1 MTPAYCIVLIGVVL
15 RIVMEIK
22 KRRMSSFGW
31 LNVTQFFGAL
41 NDNVFKLM
49 VILFIVN
56 VVVGQEELNS
66 TQALAT
72 LIFVIPFL
80 LFSHAAGVMADRFS
94 KRNIVVAAKWA
105 EFLIMI
111 ASVAALRLGNPYV
124 LYTLLFVMCTQS
136 AFFGP
141 SKYGIIPELVGEHRL
156 SQSNSF
162 LVALSYLAIIIGTFL
177 PSFFLDFLFEG
188 NYMILGGFC
197 VVIAGLG
204 LLASRRIEVTP
215 AVGEHKRLTPFFVVD
230 IFKTLFSLRKDRY
243 LHLAVIGSAYF
254 LFLGVFIQQAL
265 LYYGVDTLGLSAAK
279 SAYFFPMAALG
290 IGLGALVAGK
300 LSGRNIEIGVV
311 PIGAIGLTLC
321 CVAMN
326 WMPATVVALLLVV
339 FLLGVSSGL
348 YIVPLNAFIQHRA
361 PRERRGEIL
370 ACCNFMSFLGAAISA
385 GVFIVLARVFNFTP
399 GQCFL
404 VVGVLTAIMAGLTL
418 WLLPD
423 FLIRLFV
430 VLITKIFYRI
440 KSAGL
445 ENVPVTGG
453 ALLISNHVTWV
464 DALLIAATQQRRV
477 LYMMERSIYETWWIN
492 PLFRLMKVIPV
503 STKDNPRLII
513 ESLRTAREALKDGYM
528 VCIFAEGTL
537 TRNGNMREF
546 RGGFERIVKGTD
558 IPIIPVYLG
567 GAWGSIFSH
576 YHGKLLSSFPR
587 AIPYPVSVL
596 FGKPLPPTAPPSE
609 VRVAVCELSSDSFD
623 MRKSRKRTLN
633 ASFVK
638 RARSYWFRRALSD
651 SDGKKMSFG
660 KTLTG
665 AIALGMVLRK
675 RLDAAADPLD
685 PPRCV
690 QDDSDENSEANKSS
704 AVEMVGVV
712 MPASI
717 GGALIN
723 LAITLM
729 GKIPVNLNFTAS
741 ANSVASAIEQ
751 CNIKTIVSSRKF
763 VEKLGDRFDVPEGT
777 LFIEDLMPQ
786 ITTGVRVVALFKAR
800 FFTPR
805 ALAHGRRIESDDL
818 ATIIFSSG
826 STADPKGV
834 MLSHHNLISNVE
846 AIQLVFRFEPQ
857 DRFCAVLP
865 FFHSFGLT
873 ATLWTPMI
881 CGFAACYH
889 PNPLDG
895 AIIGEMVRENG
906 LTAIVA
912 TPTFLLSYVRRAGE
926 DDFKTLRAVMTGAEK
941 LKPRIADAFEKKFG
955 IRPVEGYGAT
965 ELSPV
970 GAMSQSNI
978 SSKAVLQ
985 DGSNQIRSEQVG
997 VKEGSVGHPVPGVA
1011 ARIVDP
1017 DSLELLS
1024 DNSEGLLLIKGPN
1037 VMMGYLGQKEKT
1049 AEVLKDGWYN
1059 TGDIARI
1066 DSDGFVFLL
1075 DRLSRYSKIGGE
1087 MVPHMA
1093 IEDVLIDGLNAVDPC
1108 VVVTAAPDERKG
1120 EQIIVCFTDAA
1131 ESASRLQAII
1141 KASDIPNL
1149 WKPKRDNYIHIDKIP
1164 TLGTGKLDLKAI
1176 KEIAREFVEVRPGR
1190 VQRVLGKIRGER

>member
-1 MTPAYCIVLIGVVL
+1 MKV
-15 RIVMEIK
+15 K
-22 KRRMSSFGW
+22 KWRMSSFGW

-49 VILFIVN
+49 LVLFIHN
-56 VVVGQEELNS
+56 MLKQDLNS

-72 LIFVIPFL
+72 FIFVIPFL
-80 LFSHAAGVMADRFS
+80 LFSHAAGVLADRFS

-105 EFLIMI
+105 ELLVMAVSF
-111 ASVAALRLGNPYV
+111 VALCKGNPYV
-124 LYTLLFVMCTQS
+124 LYALLFVMCTQS

-141 SKYGIIPELVGEHRL
+141 SKYGIIPELVDEHRL

-162 LVALSYLAIIIGTFL
+162 LVALSYLAIIIGTFI
-177 PSFFLDFLFEG
+177 PSFFLDFLFVD
-188 NYMILGGFC
+188 NYKVLASFC
-197 VVIAGLG
+197 VVVAGLG

-215 AVGEHKRLTPFFVVD
+215 AVGEYKRFTPFFV
-230 IFKTLFSLRKDRY
+230 INLFKTLFGLRRNKY
-243 LHLAVIGSAYF
+243 LFLAVIASSYF

-265 LYYGVDTLGLSAAK
+265 LYYGVDTLGLTATK

-290 IGLGALVAGK
+290 IGIGALIAGR

-321 CVAMN
+321 CVSLN
-326 WMPATVVALLLVV
+326 WMPATVLALLLVV

-348 YIVPLNAFIQHRA
+348 FIVPLNAFIQHSA

-385 GVFIVLARVFNFTP
+385 GVFIVLARVFDFTP

-404 VVGVLTAIMAGLTL
+404 VVGLLTAILAGLTL

-430 VLITKIFYRI
+430 VLVTKIFYRI
-440 KSAGL
+440 KTAGL
-445 ENVPVTGG
+445 DNVPLTGG
-453 ALLISNHVTWV
+453 ALLVSNHVTWV

-477 LYMMERSIYETWWIN
+477 LYMMERSIYETWWIK
-492 PLFRLMKVIPV
+492 PIFKLMKVIPI
-503 STKDNPRLII
+503 STKDNPRRVI
-513 ESLRTAREALKDGYM
+513 ESLRTARSALKDGYM
-528 VCIFAEGTL
+528 VCIFAEGSL
-537 TRNGNMREF
+537 TRNGNLREF
-546 RGGFERIVKGTD
+546 RGGFEKIVKNTD

-576 YHGKLLSSFPR
+576 YNGKLLSALPSK
-587 AIPYPVSVL
+587 IPYPVSVL
-596 FGKPLPPTAPPSE
+596 FGKPLPPTSSPSE
-609 VRVAVCELSSDSFD
+609 VRIAVCELSSKSFD

-633 ASFVK
+633 ARFVW
-638 RARSYWFRRALSD
+638 RARLFWFRRALSD
-651 SDGKKMSFG
+651 SSGKQVSFG
-660 KTLTG
+660 KALTG
-665 AIALGMVLRK
+665 AIALGMVLHK
-675 RLDAAADPLD
+675 KLDEALLLVSRSDPDAD
-685 PPRCV
+685 
-690 QDDSDENSEANKSS
+690 KT
-704 AVEMVGVV
+704 VEMVGVV
-712 MPASI
+712 MPASV
-717 GGALIN
+717 GGALAN

-729 GKIPVNLNFTAS
+729 GKVPVNINFTAS
-741 ANSVASAIEQ
+741 GSAVASAIEQ
-751 CNIKTIVSSRKF
+751 CGITTIISSRQF
-763 VEKLGDRFDVPEGT
+763 LEKLGDRFEAPAGTIYLEDIMPEIGV
-777 LFIEDLMPQ
+777 
-786 ITTGVRVVALFKAR
+786 GVRLVSLFKAL
-800 FFTPR
+800 FFSPR
-805 ALAHGRRIESDDL
+805 ALANGRRVEPDDL
-818 ATIIFSSG
+818 ATVIFSSG

-846 AIQLVFRFEPQ
+846 AIQLVFKFRSY

-881 CGFAACYH
+881 CGFPACYH

-912 TPTFLLSYVRRAGE
+912 TPTFLLSYVRRAGA

-970 GAMSQSNI
+970 GAMSQPDI
-978 SSKAVLQ
+978 IL
-985 DGSNQIRSEQVG
+985 DGNEQVG

-1011 ARIVDP
+1011 AKIVDP
-1017 DSLELLS
+1017 DTLELLP
-1024 DNSEGLLLIKGPN
+1024 DNSEGLLQIKGPN
-1037 VMMGYLGQKEKT
+1037 VMLGYLGQEEKT
-1049 AEVLKDGWYN
+1049 KEVLQDGWYS

-1093 IEDVLIDGLNAVDPC
+1093 VEDVLMEGLGMVDPC

-1120 EQIIVCFTDAA
+1120 EQIVVCFTDVV
-1131 ESASRLQAII
+1131 ESLEKLQGII

-1149 WKPKRDNYIHIDKIP
+1149 WKPKRDNYVHIEEIP

-1176 KEIAREFVEVRPGR
+1176 KEIAREFVEVRPGK
-1190 VQRVLGKIRGER
+1190 VQRMLGKIRGA

>member
-1 MTPAYCIVLIGVVL
+1 MDLG
-15 RIVMEIK
+15 

-49 VILFIVN
+49 LILFIHN
-56 VVVGQEELNS
+56 IIGSELNK

-72 LIFVIPFL
+72 FIFVIPFL
-80 LFSHAAGVMADRFS
+80 LFSHAAGVLADRFS

-105 EFLIMI
+105 ELLVM
-111 ASVAALRLGNPYV
+111 AVSLVALHMGNPYV

-162 LVALSYLAIIIGTFL
+162 LVALSYLAIIIGTFI
-177 PSFFLDFLFEG
+177 PSFFLDFLFLD
-188 NYMILGGFC
+188 NYKVLGSFC
-197 VVIAGLG
+197 VVVAGLG

-215 AVGEHKRLTPFFVVD
+215 AVGEKKSLTPFFVIDV
-230 IFKTLFSLRKDRY
+230 FKTLFGLRRDKY
-243 LHLAVIGSAYF
+243 LFLAVIASSYF

-265 LYYGVDTLGLSAAK
+265 LYYGVDTLGLTAAK

-290 IGLGALVAGK
+290 IGVGALVAGR

-321 CVAMN
+321 CISLN
-326 WMPATVVALLLVV
+326 WLPATVSALLVVV
-339 FLLGVSSGL
+339 FLLGLASGL
-348 YIVPLNAFIQHRA
+348 FIVPLNAFIQHGA

-385 GVFIVLARVFNFTP
+385 GVFIVLARVLDFTP

-404 VVGVLTAIMAGLTL
+404 VVGLLTAILAGLTL

-430 VLITKIFYRI
+430 VLITRIFYRI
-440 KSAGL
+440 KSSGL

-477 LYMMERSIYETWWIN
+477 LYMMERSIYETWWIK
-492 PLFRLMKVIPV
+492 PLFKLMRVIPI
-503 STKDNPRLII
+503 STRDNPRRVI
-513 ESLRTAREALKDGYM
+513 ESLRTARSALQDGYM
-528 VCIFAEGTL
+528 VCIFAEGAL
-537 TRNGNMREF
+537 TRNGNLREF
-546 RGGFERIVKGTD
+546 RGGFEKIVKNTD

-596 FGKPLPPTAPPSE
+596 FGKPMPVTATPSD
-609 VRVAVCELSSDSFD
+609 VRIAVCELSSDSFD
-623 MRKSRKRTLN
+623 MRKGRKRTLN
-633 ASFVK
+633 VSFVK

-651 SDGKKMSFG
+651 SSGKKVTFG
-660 KTLTG
+660 KALTG
-665 AIALGMVLRK
+665 AIALGIVLRK
-675 RLDAAADPLD
+675 KLDETLLLVSRSDPD
-685 PPRCV
+685 
-690 QDDSDENSEANKSS
+690 DDSI
-704 AVEMVGVV
+704 EMVGVV

-729 GKIPVNLNFTAS
+729 GRVPVNLNFTAS
-741 ANSVASAIEQ
+741 GNAVASAIEQ
-751 CNIKTIVSSRKF
+751 CKITTIVSSRQF
-763 VEKLGDRFDVPEGT
+763 LEKLGDRFEAPEGT
-777 LFIEDLMPQ
+777 IYIEDLMAE
-786 ITTGVRVVALFKAR
+786 IGSGVKLAAMFKALFYS
-800 FFTPR
+800 PR
-805 ALAHGRRIESDDL
+805 SLAHGRRIDPDDL
-818 ATIIFSSG
+818 ATVIFSSG

-881 CGFAACYH
+881 CGFATCYH

-912 TPTFLLSYVRRAGE
+912 TPTFLLSYVRRAGA

-970 GAMSQSNI
+970 GAMSQSDI
-978 SSKAVLQ
+978 SLGGAV
-985 DGSNQIRSEQVG
+985 QVG

-1017 DSLELLS
+1017 DSFELLP
-1024 DNSEGLLLIKGPN
+1024 DNSEGLLQIKGPN
-1037 VMMGYLGQKEKT
+1037 VMLGYLGQKEKT
-1049 AEVLKDGWYN
+1049 DEVLKEGWYS

-1093 IEDVLIDGLNAVDPC
+1093 VEDVLIDGLNTVDPC
-1108 VVVTAAPDERKG
+1108 VVVTAAPDDRKG
-1120 EQIIVCFTDAA
+1120 EQIIVCFTDVA
-1131 ESASRLQAII
+1131 ESAERLQEII

-1149 WKPKRDNYIHIDKIP
+1149 WKPKRDNYIQIEKIP

-1176 KEIAREFVEVRPGR
+1176 KEIAREFVEVRPGK